1 MKHWEKSVKNR
12 QLHRQKQDAENIF
25 FYLLKVR
32 RGKKADRQSE
42 TRSLVLTEAI
52 NSRVVHWKAKR
63 RNGRIRLYSQ

>member
-1 MKHWEKSVKNR
+1 MSKTDSYIDKSR
-12 QLHRQKQDAENIF
+12 MQKIFF

-63 RNGRIRLYSQ
+63 KNGRIRLYSQ